1 MPTNFAVTPT
11 STTVLGTNDFPVSA
25 VFVPGTASGN
35 LTALQ
40 GGPASTDGNGYTSA
54 PMVVYQATGTNLHT
68 VVDSGTLTANQGG
81 SWTVTANAG
90 SGTFTNQQTNITSDY
105 DSSAGTQ
112 LLTMFGFALPASGG
126 AVPGGTTAN
135 PLRIDPTGTTTQPV
149 SGSVTVAGTVTANAG
164 TGNFTVV
171 QATGTNLHTVVDSGT
186 VTANIGTTAGIA
198 LDATVSK
205 LTVAQATALG
215 STTGPMAQGS
225 VSTGAPTYTTGT
237 INPLSLTTAGA
248 LRIDGSGATQPVS
261 GSVSVSNFP
270 ATQPISGTVT
280 ANQGGAPWS
289 TNVTQFGGS
298 NVATGTGA
306 SGAGIPRVT
315 VANDS
320 NVLAT
325 QSGTWAEQPV
335 AGTTGGATTTHL
347 VSASGNN
354 ATNTKASAGLLYG
367 FSISNT
373 NAAARYVHFYN
384 KATAPVVGTDVP
396 VATVQVPGNGVVIRA
411 FPVGATYGTG
421 IGFGTST
428 GAGDTDSG
436 AIGAGDL
443 VIDLEYK

>member
-1 MPTNFAVTPT
+1 MPSNFAVTPY
-11 STTVLGTNDFPVSA
+11 STTTLPDNTFPVSA

-35 LTALQ
+35 LTAVQ
-40 GGPASTDGNGYTSA
+40 GGPSTTDGNSYTSA
-54 PMVVYQATGTNLHT
+54 PMAVYTYDGNNVALGTTTDLATANTLIGLSKAIKANTANVAVGSLPALPAGTNTIGNVGLSAGSALIGG
-68 VVDSGTLTANQGG
+68 VELVDSG
-81 SWTVTANAG
+81 
-90 SGTFTNQQTNITSDY
+90 GTNKASI
-105 DSSAGTQ
+105 SA
-112 LLTMFGFALPASGG
+112 AG
-126 AVPGGTTAN
+126 AVKVDNSAV
-135 PLRIDPTGTTTQPV
+135 TQPV
-149 SGSVTVAGTVTANAG
+149 SAASLPLPSGAATAAKQPALGTAGTPSADVLS
-164 TGNFTVV
+164 V
-171 QATGTNLHTVVDSGT
+171 Q
-186 VTANIGTTAGIA
+186 GIA
-198 LDATVSK
+198 SMT
-205 LTVAQATALG
+205 
-215 STTGPMAQGS
+215 
-225 VSTGAPTYTTGT
+225 
-237 INPLSLTTAGA
+237 PLKV
-248 LRIDGSGATQPVS
+248 DGSGATQPIS

-289 TNVTQFGGS
+289 NNVTQFGGS
-298 NVATGTGA
+298 NVATGTGT

-325 QSGTWAEQPV
+325 QSGTWTEQPV

-354 ATNTKASAGLLYG
+354 ATNVKASAGLLYG

-373 NAAARYVHFYN
+373 NASARYVHFYN

-396 VATVQVPGNGVVIRA
+396 VATVQVTGNGVVIRA